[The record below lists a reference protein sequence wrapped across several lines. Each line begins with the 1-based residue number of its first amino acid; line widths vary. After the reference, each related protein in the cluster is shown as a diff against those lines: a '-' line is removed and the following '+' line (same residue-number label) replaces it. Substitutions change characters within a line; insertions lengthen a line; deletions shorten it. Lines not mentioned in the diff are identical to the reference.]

1 MTDQATP
8 TPQTTVSRRSVLTRT
23 GAIAGGLALATAGG
37 ALAACGQT
45 QQAVGTANRP
55 LKMAFIPSADTQ
67 KILATGRP
75 LADLLEKET
84 GYKIETSVPTNYA
97 ALVEAMGADQVD
109 VGWLAPF
116 SYAVARK
123 KFSAE
128 VILATVRAGSK
139 TYPWQVVVHADS
151 GIKTIDD
158 LKGKRFAFG
167 DPLSTSSYL
176 FPAAYVKE
184 KYNLDP
190 EKYFSQVTFAGGH
203 DKVVI
208 AVYNKQVDGGATFG
222 PNVGQPESD
231 GRSRVLSTLP
241 DVMTKVVRILEADK
255 IPNDTV
261 SVRKGL
267 AKDTVEKV
275 RSGLLKISKTDAGLK
290 LLKDLYAID
299 GLDTAS
305 PADYDPLIK
314 KADLLKI
321 DIEVAAGIKV
331 APTATKAP

>member
-1 MTDQATP
+1 MKLNAART
-8 TPQTTVSRRSVLTRT
+8 SRRTLIGRA
-23 GAIAGGLALATAGG
+23 GALGGGLALAAAGTALSGCGG
-37 ALAACGQT
+37 PAAEP
-45 QQAVGTANRP
+45 VGTASRP
-55 LKMAFIPSADTQ
+55 LEMAFIPSADTQ
-67 KILATGRP
+67 KILASGKP

-84 GYKIETSVPTNYA
+84 GLKINATVPTLYA
-97 ALVEAMGADQVD
+97 ALVEAMGANKVD

-123 KFSAE
+123 KYEAD

-151 GIKTIDD
+151 GIRTIDD
-158 LKGKRFAFG
+158 LKGKKFAYG

-176 FPAAYVKE
+176 FPAAHIKE

-190 EKYFSQVTFAGGH
+190 DKFFSQVIFAGGH

-222 PNVGQPESD
+222 PNVGAPESD
-231 GRSRVLSTLP
+231 GRSRALSTLP
-241 DVMTKVVRILEADK
+241 DVMQKVIRIVEMDK

-261 SVRKGL
+261 AVRKGL
-267 AKDTVEKV
+267 PKEISEKV
-275 RSGLLKISKTDAGLK
+275 RTGLLKISKTDAGAK

-305 PADYDPLIK
+305 AADYDPLIK

-321 DIEVAAGIKV
+321 DIEVASGIKP
-331 APTATKAP
+331 APTATAAR

>member
-1 MTDQATP
+1 MRNTMST
-8 TPQTTVSRRSVLTRT
+8 SRRSLLGR
-23 GAIAGGLALATAGG
+23 ASALAGGLAIAATGS
-37 ALAACGQT
+37 ALTACGG
-45 QQAVGTANRP
+45 QAAEPVGTATRP
-55 LKMAFIPSADTQ
+55 LQMAFIPSADTQ
-67 KILATGRP
+67 KILASGRP
-75 LADLLEKET
+75 LADMLEKET
-84 GYKIETSVPTNYA
+84 GLKIETSVPTAYA
-97 ALVEAMGADQVD
+97 PLVEAMGAGKVD

-123 KFSAE
+123 KYEAD

-151 GIKTIDD
+151 GIRTIDE
-158 LKGKRFAFG
+158 LRGKKFAYG

-176 FPAAYVKE
+176 FPAAHIKE

-190 EKYFSQVTFAGGH
+190 DKFFSQVTFAGGH
-203 DKVVI
+203 DKVII
-208 AVYNKQVDGGATFG
+208 AVYQKQVDGGATFG
-222 PNVGQPESD
+222 PNLGAPESD
-231 GRSRVLSTLP
+231 GRARALSSLP
-241 DVMTKVVRILEADK
+241 DVMQKVVRILEADK

-267 AKDTVEKV
+267 PKDVVEKV
-275 RSGLLKISKTDAGLK
+275 RSGLLKVSKTDAGLK

-305 PADYDPLIK
+305 ASDYDPLIK

-321 DIEVAAGIKV
+321 DIEVASGIKA
-331 APTATKAP
+331 APTATTAR